1 MIIKIK
7 KRDGRTVT
15 FNIEKIAGAIYK
27 AAQSVGKDNY
37 EEALELS
44 GKVVDKLMEKHL
56 DMPTVEEIQDC
67 VERVLIEEGMADTA
81 KSYILYRSNRTRAR
95 EMNTRLMKVYEDL
108 TFQSAKDNDL
118 KRENANIDGDTA
130 MGTML
135 KYGSVGAKEFN
146 EMYVLAPEHSKAHQE
161 GDIHIHDLDFYT
173 LTTTCTQIDLTKLF
187 DKGFST
193 GHAFL
198 RGLYFFHCGF
208 KCTFCHI
215 RPKSCILYAQNSI
228 PNKPGKCKQNTFCSA
243 LCFTFLSAV
252 LHHVI
257 NCFTHVYFL
266 HFF

>member
-44 GKVVDKLMEKHL
+44 AKLLISLWKNTL
-56 DMPTVEEIQDC
+56 ICLLLKRFRIALSVYLSR
-67 VERVLIEEGMADTA
+67 RVMADTA

-146 EMYVLAPEHSKAHQE
+146 EMYVLCPEHSKVSSR
-161 GDIHIHDLDFYT
+161 GRYHIHT
-173 LTTTCTQIDLTKLF
+173 
-187 DKGFST
+187 
-193 GHAFL
+193 
-198 RGLYFFHCGF
+198 
-208 KCTFCHI
+208 
-215 RPKSCILYAQNSI
+215 
-228 PNKPGKCKQNTFCSA
+228 
-243 LCFTFLSAV
+243 
-252 LHHVI
+252 
-257 NCFTHVYFL
+257 
-266 HFF
+266 

>member
-146 EMYVLAPEHSKAHQE
+146 EMYVLAPEHSKAHHREEASDSLQVLSLWRRAAVPHRKAVP
-161 GDIHIHDLDFYT
+161 GNFPSSSQVRPLAGPPLHPTDFCRSAWQVLRFPGQSDLAPDYKTETQNRYHLFYM
-173 LTTTCTQIDLTKLF
+173 
-187 DKGFST
+187 
-193 GHAFL
+193 
-198 RGLYFFHCGF
+198 R
-208 KCTFCHI
+208 
-215 RPKSCILYAQNSI
+215 
-228 PNKPGKCKQNTFCSA
+228 
-243 LCFTFLSAV
+243 
-252 LHHVI
+252 
-257 NCFTHVYFL
+257 
-266 HFF
+266 

>member
-44 GKVVDKLMEKHL
+44 GKVVDKLMEKHI

-118 KRENANIDGDTA
+118 KRENANIDGDDLQWVQCLNTDLWVQRSSMRCMFLLLSIQRLIRRA
-130 MGTML
+130 ISTFMIL
-135 KYGSVGAKEFN
+135 IF
-146 EMYVLAPEHSKAHQE
+146 
-161 GDIHIHDLDFYT
+161 IH
-173 LTTTCTQIDLTKLF
+173 
-187 DKGFST
+187 
-193 GHAFL
+193 
-198 RGLYFFHCGF
+198 
-208 KCTFCHI
+208 
-215 RPKSCILYAQNSI
+215 
-228 PNKPGKCKQNTFCSA
+228 
-243 LCFTFLSAV
+243 
-252 LHHVI
+252 
-257 NCFTHVYFL
+257 
-266 HFF
+266 